1 MTTHRL
7 GGFHSQVDRARDL
20 VGVGQSVAAM
30 TANRIDGSDLY
41 RAALV
46 HAVAALDSYI
56 HGVVLDRAVQILMMR
71 TPAGGGN
78 KVGLH
83 FGAIS
88 QIIAA
93 AANGP
98 ADMEMVARTYIAE
111 RLGLETYQRPDDIGK
126 ALAMVGVGK
135 IWSIAFGKDAAAK
148 QTALGLIVS
157 RRNRIVHECDL
168 DPLNPGCITPL
179 VDSDAI
185 SAIQTIRGI
194 ATAIDAWC

>member
-1 MTTHRL
+1 MPTQRL
-7 GGFHSQVDRARDL
+7 GGFHAQADRARDL
-20 VGVGQSVAAM
+20 IGVGQSVAAM

-46 HAVAALDSYI
+46 HAVAALDSYV
-56 HGVVLDRAVQILMMR
+56 HGVVLDRAVDILMMR

-88 QIIAA
+88 QIVAA
-93 AANGP
+93 AENGP
-98 ADMEMVARTYIAE
+98 AEMEMVSRTYISE
-111 RLGLETYQRPDDIGK
+111 RLGLETYQRPDDISK

-135 IWSIAFGKDAAAK
+135 IWSAAFGKGATSR

-168 DPLNPGCITPL
+168 DPLNPGFITPL
-179 VDSDAI
+179 SADDAVSAVQAIRSIVAGIDS
-185 SAIQTIRGI
+185 R
-194 ATAIDAWC
+194 C